1 MDRRKFLKFGIAG
14 AASIGLANFI
24 GGQFLKI
31 CPVKILGASDYDK
44 DISKDIEKA
53 FIEDGLILKGKK
65 VLLKPNFVELHE
77 GRPINTNPK
86 LLRNI
91 VEACFR
97 QGAAKIT
104 IGEAAGHRR
113 DSYFS
118 VLHPSMIE
126 AMPANVELIDLN
138 FSDFSKVKNNGY
150 FTDFEEFFIPNPILD
165 ADIVINVPKMKTHH
179 WVGVTLSLKNLFGTL
194 PGTCYGWPKNILH
207 IKGIRKSILDLS
219 MTVPIHYS
227 IIDGIVGMEGDGP
240 IMGTP
245 KGVGAVIMS
254 RFPLAADVTAA
265 EIMGFDPNRV
275 EYLAGASMVHH
286 GFTRKGREFQWEKP
300 EKFATKFQTLKKFDY
315 MKL

>member
-1 MDRRKFLKFGIAG
+1 MDRRKFLKLGAAG
-14 AASIGLANFI
+14 LASIGLAHVI
-24 GGQFLKI
+24 GTQFLKV
-31 CPVKILGASDYDK
+31 CPVKILGVPDYDR
-44 DISKDIEKA
+44 DFSKDIEKA
-53 FIEDGLILKGKK
+53 FVEDGLVLKDKK
-65 VLLKPNFVELHE
+65 ILLKPNFVELHE

-97 QGAAKIT
+97 QGASKIT

-118 VLHPSMIE
+118 VLHPSMID
-126 AMPANVELIDLN
+126 AMPGNVDLVDLN
-138 FSDFSKVKNNGY
+138 FSDFSKVKNLGY
-150 FTDFEEFFIPNPILD
+150 FTDFKEFFLPNPILD
-165 ADIVINVPKMKTHH
+165 ADVVINVPKMKTHH

-219 MTVPIHYS
+219 MTVPVHYS

-240 IMGTP
+240 IMGTA
-245 KGVGAVIMS
+245 KKVGAIIMS
-254 RFPLAADVTAA
+254 RFPLAADATAA

-286 GFTRKGREFQWEKP
+286 GFTVKGRDFQWEKP
-300 EKFATKFQTLKKFDY
+300 ERFATKFQSLKKFDY
-315 MKL
+315 MKI